1 MNVRDIVII
10 GSGPAGYTAGIYAA
24 RANHSPLII
33 SGPQIGGQL
42 TITSDIENF
51 PGFPDRITGPEL
63 MLSMRTQAINSGV
76 EIVDDIVTS
85 VDFSNRPFKISC
97 ESEKQ
102 FLAKS
107 VIIATG
113 ALARWL
119 GLESETKYRGRGVSA
134 CATCDGFFFRK
145 KIVAVIGGG
154 NTAVEEALY
163 LSKLAE
169 KVFLIHRKDSL
180 SAEEIQINRL
190 LATENI
196 DVMWN
201 TRVLEILGDDKK
213 VIGLKLEDNKGSVS
227 TIDVNGV
234 FVAIGHAPN
243 SSIFSSEL
251 EIDKYGYIVTE
262 QGSSKTSIQGV
273 FAAGDVQ
280 DTQYRQAIT
289 AAGQGCMAA
298 IDADRFLKT
307 L

>member
-1 MNVRDIVII
+1 MNARDIVII

-24 RANHSPLII
+24 RANHSPIII

-51 PGFPDRITGPEL
+51 PGFPDRVTGPEL

-134 CATCDGFFFRK
+134 CAICDGFFFRK

-163 LSKLAE
+163 LSKLAQ
-169 KVFLIHRKDSL
+169 KVFLIHRRDFL
-180 SAEEIQINRL
+180 TAEEIQVNRL

-196 DVMWN
+196 EVMWN
-201 TRVLEILGDDKK
+201 KRVLEILGDEKK
-213 VIGLKLEDNKGSVS
+213 VVGLKLEDNDGSVS

-243 SSIFSSEL
+243 SSIFSNEL
-251 EIDKYGYIVTE
+251 EIDQYGYIVTE
-262 QGSSKTSIQGV
+262 RGSSKTSIQGV

-298 IDADRFLKT
+298 IDADRFLKA